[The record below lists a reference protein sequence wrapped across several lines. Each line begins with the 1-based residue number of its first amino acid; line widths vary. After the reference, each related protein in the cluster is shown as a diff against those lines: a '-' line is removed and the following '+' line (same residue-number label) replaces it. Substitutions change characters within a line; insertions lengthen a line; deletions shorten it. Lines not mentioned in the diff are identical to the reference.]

1 MDPLSSNVLSSG
13 SAKPRPARGQTSL
26 ASRSA
31 ASRALLPPGWW
42 LGSGN
47 FSSRTGAGYVAYKKP
62 DYAHALSR
70 SDTNLLMLLFET
82 YGGQYENEV
91 SWSTST
97 WLALQAQRLSVA
109 VHIASAWEIATEMQ
123 LAGGGGE
130 APSSDE
136 EPGRRHGVSPHRTL
150 SGQVVC
156 LFVFVRV
163 CVCTLE

>member
-1 MDPLSSNVLSSG
+1 MVNATVEVIHTYRLFAPS
-13 SAKPRPARGQTSL
+13 
-26 ASRSA
+26 
-31 ASRALLPPGWW
+31 
-42 LGSGN
+42 
-47 FSSRTGAGYVAYKKP
+47 TGAGYVAYKKP

-156 LFVFVRV
+156 LFVFVCV

>member
-1 MDPLSSNVLSSG
+1 MCVRSSCDMCL
-13 SAKPRPARGQTSL
+13 RLYL
-26 ASRSA
+26 AS
-31 ASRALLPPGWW
+31 
-42 LGSGN
+42 
-47 FSSRTGAGYVAYKKP
+47 SSLIFDHTPLVSTDKR
-62 DYAHALSR
+62 
-70 SDTNLLMLLFET
+70 E
-82 YGGQYENEV
+82 YENEV

-156 LFVFVRV
+156 LFVFLCV

>member
-1 MDPLSSNVLSSG
+1 VCVVRVTCVSVSTLLLLHSFSTTRLSTD
-13 SAKPRPARGQTSL
+13 KR
-26 ASRSA
+26 
-31 ASRALLPPGWW
+31 
-42 LGSGN
+42 
-47 FSSRTGAGYVAYKKP
+47 
-62 DYAHALSR
+62 
-70 SDTNLLMLLFET
+70 E
-82 YGGQYENEV
+82 YENEV

-150 SGQVVC
+150 SGHVAC
-156 LFVFVRV
+156 LFVFVCV
-163 CVCTLE
+163 CVCVLSSRCLVCRPSHLCVCRVAPPPMAP